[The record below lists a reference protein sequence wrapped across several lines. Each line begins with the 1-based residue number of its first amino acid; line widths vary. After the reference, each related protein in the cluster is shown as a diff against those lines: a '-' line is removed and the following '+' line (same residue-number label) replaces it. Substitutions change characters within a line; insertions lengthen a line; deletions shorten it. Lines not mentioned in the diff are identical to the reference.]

1 MLIPSTITA
10 RRIRRYTSTW
20 YIHPTTHKHDFEP
33 MDGRGRYIF
42 QPPQCQAVNPSRWST
57 LAPPFT
63 GRPPPFGGTTG
74 QVHDRIVEKMRE
86 VLYEKQIPTYLD
98 TNAARLLEGARSEF
112 LRLNL
117 DKRSICSLGEKSAL
131 VATWAGTVKTTTL
144 ALWLRNVGY
153 TAVVHHGFLEV
164 EKKSTDLSVESALR
178 DIAEIT
184 PDLSRISRSGLERC
198 MSEKFHR
205 YLSSDLLYEDVVT
218 SVVDLAAMP
227 QLAESIIGANCS
239 S

>member
-1 MLIPSTITA
+1 MFASCP
-10 RRIRRYTSTW
+10 
-20 YIHPTTHKHDFEP
+20 
-33 MDGRGRYIF
+33 
-42 QPPQCQAVNPSRWST
+42 
-57 LAPPFT
+57 APCF
-63 GRPPPFGGTTG
+63 RPILGAGLSLSHLSELGVHLGGTTG
-74 QVHDRIVEKMRE
+74 QVHDRIVKKMRE

-153 TAVVHHGFLEV
+153 TAVVHHEFLEV

-205 YLSSDLLYEDVVT
+205 YLSSDLLYEDAVT